1 MPGEL
6 KDVKITFLA
15 LTKRGS
21 NKVRSSIFKSEGS
34 MKKIFKE
41 EAEKEAEAGV
51 FTVLK
56 EVGEIASQFK
66 KGELEKEDVTDMLDE
81 ILIKHGGDELV
92 IKAKKHEKEKQKN
105 KEEAKKPISKADLFE
120 KYGVKKNDIK
130 SDKK

>member
-6 KDVKITFLA
+6 TNVKITFLA

-21 NKVRSSIFKSEGS
+21 NKVRNSIFKSEGS
-34 MKKIFKE
+34 MTKIFKE
-41 EAEKEAEAGV
+41 EAEKEAETGV

-56 EVGEIASQFK
+56 EVGEITSQLK
-66 KGELEKEDVTDMLDE
+66 KGEIESEDAVDMFDE

-92 IKAKKHEKEKQKN
+92 EKAKKQEKEK
-105 KEEAKKPISKADLFE
+105 AVKPISKSDLFE